1 VNIVVSGAGGLVG
14 SALLPALESDG
25 HTVRRL
31 VRGRAGA
38 TDVSWDPSGGTID
51 VDALHDTEAVVHLA
65 GEGIAERRWS
75 DEQMARIRDSR
86 VRGTSL
92 LAETIANLPTP
103 PQVLISASAIG
114 YYGDRGQECL
124 TEDSPPGDDFLAHVC
139 VEWEAATAPAEQVGV
154 RVVHIRTGIVLAPD
168 GGSLERQIRM
178 FKLGLGGRLG
188 SGRQYVSWISLDDEV
203 AAIRHLLDTAT
214 ARGPHNLT
222 SPGVVTNA
230 ELTKTLARVLRRPAV
245 IPVPAFALDLALGE
259 GLARSL
265 VLASQRVVPRRLLEA
280 DYEFRHPELE
290 GALVDILR

>member
-38 TDVSWDPSGGTID
+38 TEVSWDPSGGTID

>member
-14 SALLPALESDG
+14 SALVPALESDG

-31 VRGRAGA
+31 TRGKAEGH
-38 TDVSWDPSGGTID
+38 DVSWDPSGGTID
-51 VDALHDTEAVVHLA
+51 VDALHDAEAVIHLA

-92 LAETIANLPTP
+92 LAESLAKLPTP

-114 YYGDRGQECL
+114 YYGDRGEETL
-124 TEDSPPGDDFLAHVC
+124 TEDSSPGDDFLADVC

-154 RVVHIRTGIVLAPD
+154 RVVHLRTGIVLAPG
-168 GGSLERQIRM
+168 GGSLDRQVRM

-203 AAIRHLLDTAT
+203 GAIRHLLETAT

-230 ELTKTLARVLRRPAV
+230 ELTRTLARVLRRPAV
-245 IPVPAFALDLALGE
+245 IPVPAFALDLVLGD
-259 GLARSL
+259 GLSRSL
-265 VLASQRVVPRRLLEA
+265 VLASQRVVPNRLLEA
-280 DYEFRHPELE
+280 DYEFRHPDLE
-290 GALVDILR
+290 GALRHVLG